1 MNEREDGDWEKRERE
16 QWIVYNYLFSA
27 IWNAINKQI
36 GNIIYGRIFSKFYL
50 KRIVDNV

>member
-1 MNEREDGDWEKRERE
+1 METERKEKGNIE
-16 QWIVYNYLFSA
+16 WIVYNYLFSA

>member
-1 MNEREDGDWEKRERE
+1 MKLEFPSGWKMNEREDGDGEERERE

-36 GNIIYGRIFSKFYL
+36 
-50 KRIVDNV
+50 